1 MVERRDYNPS
11 VLFVHGYVDRV
22 APAYVYCVD
31 VFERMVGQN
40 FIAARFR
47 KVAVYRVEE
56 LALAVESLIRRV
68 RFGDEALKLAPLPR
82 RFNRI
87 GFNALVNKNWTLD
100 FSNPVQ

>member
-1 MVERRDYNPS
+1 MYRRDLARLLPLVCEGRDDFSERAVPVPLDAVESAALERRDYNPS

-56 LALAVESLIRRV
+56 LALAVERLI
-68 RFGDEALKLAPLPR
+68 
-82 RFNRI
+82 
-87 GFNALVNKNWTLD
+87 
-100 FSNPVQ
+100 